1 MLKRNYQY
9 FDYCDNDLDAI
20 GKEAEDGT
28 KPEKASKAREEALAE
43 FDLEGLIRD
52 LGN

>member
-28 KPEKASKAREEALAE
+28 KPEQTGKAGEETLAE
-43 FDLEGLIRD
+43 FHLKGIQRLS
-52 LGN
+52 